1 MTSTSLADY
10 VLPAARYTCRE
21 EGSVENVYVNDVRI
35 GSSEKGAGINLTFV
49 AGSLGDGAWMCI
61 RPLQIREPS
70 LKYMQY
76 AVGRVCEIKFNC
88 LCGTDPFDRSKLK

>member
-1 MTSTSLADY
+1 MTSASLADY
-10 VLPAARYTCRE
+10 VLPLGSLHMPAG
-21 EGSVENVYVNDVRI
+21 GSVENVYGNDVRI

-61 RPLQIREPS
+61 RPLQVREPS